1 MQINLNEDI
10 RISLI
15 DSVIDNESM
24 LAGQNE
30 NQYIAKVNNLQDEET
45 YKLNNKEEINL

>member
-24 LAGQNE
+24 LVGQNE
-30 NQYIAKVNNLQDEET
+30 N
-45 YKLNNKEEINL
+45 